1 MGLEGTVL
9 VTGAAGFIGQHL
21 VMRLTADGVRVR
33 AAVRRTTPVLV
44 RGVEYVHADL
54 TRLED
59 CQRAVAG
66 VHAIVHC
73 AASSSGAAVIVANPL
88 VHVTPNTVMNAQ
100 LLDAAYQAGVER
112 FVFLSSSV
120 VYPEAG
126 TRPMREEEALVDHPY
141 AAYHGVG
148 WMKRYTEV
156 LCEWYARRLPGRK
169 MPCLVVRPSNV
180 YGPGDKFDFGT
191 CHVTG
196 ALIRKVVER
205 QQPIEVW
212 GTGED
217 VRDLIYVD
225 DFIEGLLA
233 ACTRRSD
240 YLEVNLGAG
249 CGVSVREILRTILA
263 VDGYADAQ
271 VVLDPSKPRTIP
283 ARVLD
288 IERARAELGFRPR
301 TTLQEGLRRT
311 LAWYRASLTASSA
324 RSPAPPLT
332 IGA

>member
-1 MGLEGTVL
+1 VLRRKTQIGT
-9 VTGAAGFIGQHL
+9 HH
-21 VMRLTADGVRVR
+21 LTAAANRPTDIPVQVRTLDSWTERLGVDV
-33 AAVRRTTPVLV
+33 
-44 RGVEYVHADL
+44 G
-54 TRLED
+54 
-59 CQRAVAG
+59 
-66 VHAIVHC
+66 
-73 AASSSGAAVIVANPL
+73 
-88 VHVTPNTVMNAQ
+88 
-100 LLDAAYQAGVER
+100 
-112 FVFLSSSV
+112 
-120 VYPEAG
+120 G
-126 TRPMREEEALVDHPY
+126 TF
-141 AAYHGVG
+141 
-148 WMKRYTEV
+148 T
-156 LCEWYARRLPGRK
+156 
-169 MPCLVVRPSNV
+169 
-180 YGPGDKFDFGT
+180 
-191 CHVTG
+191 
-196 ALIRKVVER
+196 
-205 QQPIEVW
+205 
-212 GTGED
+212 
-217 VRDLIYVD
+217 DLIYVD